1 MFDIGFKFIKV
12 ASFDCA
18 SHKLIEEICK
28 KKFDHL
34 IISTGAT
41 YNREIEKTVSIVK
54 KILLTFH
61 YYIAFYLSHTI
72 K

>member
-18 SHKLIEEICK
+18 SQKLIEEIGK
-28 KKFDHL
+28 KNFDHL

-54 KILLTFH
+54 KNISDFSLLH
-61 YYIAFYLSHTI
+61 
-72 K
+72 

>member
-34 IISTGAT
+34 LYQQERLT
-41 YNREIEKTVSIVK
+41 IERLK
-54 KILLTFH
+54 KQFQL
-61 YYIAFYLSHTI
+61 
-72 K
+72 